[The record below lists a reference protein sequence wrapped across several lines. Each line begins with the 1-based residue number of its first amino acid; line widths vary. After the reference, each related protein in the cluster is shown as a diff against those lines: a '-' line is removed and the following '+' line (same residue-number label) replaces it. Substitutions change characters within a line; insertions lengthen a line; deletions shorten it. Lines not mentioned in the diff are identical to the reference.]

1 MSQNQMTAEQ
11 SEKLDTLTKMHME
24 FLYGKDL
31 KDIHDPEN
39 KLFEAWRNRIQR
51 IPNAICR
58 SNHSLAERATYKPS
72 PYTTKKVV
80 YDTKTRAMFDTAV
93 IQRDELES
101 SGVAEIAIAWQGDF
115 DQKYPQKKDNS

>member
-1 MSQNQMTAEQ
+1 MSPIKMTAEQ
-11 SEKLDTLTKMHME
+11 SEKLDTLTKIFME

-31 KDIHDPEN
+31 KDIHDPES

-51 IPNAICR
+51 IPNAVCR
-58 SNHSLAERATYKPS
+58 SNHSLAERATYTPS
-72 PYTTKKVV
+72 PYATKKVV

-93 IQRDELES
+93 IQRDELQA
-101 SGVAEIAIAWQGDF
+101 SGVADIAIQWQSDF